1 MTTSSYYL
9 WKWADNDLPGQPN
22 EVVADLVCG
31 EMHPSLQVFDPE
43 PVTSE
48 LQRTLQEGLLSNEEW
63 TWQVCLAGSNNQ
75 ARFVH
80 ASCLLKDNPTF
91 SREPFLDRLDA
102 LGISGYDEQRGRLI
116 ECLSPKLNTFQS
128 EQWWDEPHYD
138 IDSNELAVLLRRLN
152 SADPNPFACLEDRRG
167 DFVQCMAYGRRYCVE
182 WHEWLDPKNWEHTAP
197 WRLECLPVS
206 AKRRRFIPAGV
217 KYRVVKGKDWVECAT
232 GKSDHDTITFGETLA
247 IFRAFLRG
255 EPKPARY
262 RWRNITKEVA

>member
-9 WKWADNDLPGQPN
+9 WKWADNDLSGQPN
-22 EVVADLVCG
+22 EVVADLVRG
-31 EMHPSLQVFDPE
+31 EMHPSLQAFDPE
-43 PVTSE
+43 PVTRE
-48 LQRTLQEGLLSNEEW
+48 LQRALQEGLLSNEEW
-63 TWQVCLAGSNNQ
+63 TWQVCLAGSNNE

-138 IDSNELAVLLRRLN
+138 IDSDALAVLLRRLN
-152 SADPNPFACLEDRRG
+152 SADPNPFASLQDRRG
-167 DFVQCMAYGRRYCVE
+167 NFVQCMAYGRRFSVE
-182 WHEWLDPKNWEHTAP
+182 WHERLDPKNWEHTAP
-197 WRLECLPVS
+197 WRLECFPVS
-206 AKRRRFIPAGV
+206 GKRRHFIPAGV
-217 KYRVVKGKDWVECAT
+217 KYRLVKGNDWVACAT
-232 GKSDHDTITFGETLA
+232 GKSDHETIAFSETLA
-247 IFRAFLRG
+247 VFRAFLRG